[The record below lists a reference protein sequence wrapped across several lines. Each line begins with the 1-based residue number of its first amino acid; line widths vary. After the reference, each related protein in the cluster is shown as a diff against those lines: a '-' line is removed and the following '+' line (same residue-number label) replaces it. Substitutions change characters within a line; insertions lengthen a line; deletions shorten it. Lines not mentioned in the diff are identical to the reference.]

1 MVISSNIIIP
11 VFTHIPFSPFTVHAI
26 YKDNY
31 GYTLF
36 PHQTKQTK
44 QTFQI
49 RLFCLFCLFIR
60 NYCFIMIIVLIGK

>member
-31 GYTLF
+31 GLYYIL
-36 PHQTKQTK
+36 
-44 QTFQI
+44 
-49 RLFCLFCLFIR
+49 L
-60 NYCFIMIIVLIGK
+60 YIIIIIY